1 MAIRYFSDANFFV
14 IQFACKLLPFWFM
27 FRVTH
32 LNTHS
37 HSSDEIDSEAPLS
50 PPPTHFGVRNSMGNI
65 LTRPNTTD
73 GRLYC
78 REDFLH
84 ENAAMGGPNISM
96 RRSKDRASLSGTLVL
111 TQPPETQYHRM
122 RILSADMDKVAVAR
136 RRRRSDKTDE
146 SSSSTRSSF
155 GSGPPQ
161 HINIDVLRHLST
173 DESTTSPTTKTR
185 SSSIDSNSSQVE
197 SPTRRLSS
205 PFMLNNVGVLTA
217 SLKIP
222 VQMQQAGNNNN
233 NMYMQGSD
241 TSSSGYLSSATTV
254 IPNVGDDLD
263 IPFIE
268 DDATGARGDGEF

>member
-1 MAIRYFSDANFFV
+1 VN
-14 IQFACKLLPFWFM
+14 LHP
-27 FRVTH
+27 
-32 LNTHS
+32 
-37 HSSDEIDSEAPLS
+37 HSSDEIDSEASVPLS
-50 PPPTHFGVRNSMGNI
+50 PPPTNLGMRNSMSNI

-73 GRLYC
+73 GRLYS

-84 ENAAMGGPNISM
+84 ENAAMGGPNVSM

-111 TQPPETQYHRM
+111 NQPIETQFHRM
-122 RILSADMDKVAVAR
+122 RILNADMEKVAVSR

-173 DESTTSPTTKTR
+173 DESNTSPTTKTR

-205 PFMLNNVGVLTA
+205 PFMHNNVLTA

-222 VQMQQAGNNNN
+222 VQLQQAGNNNN
-233 NMYMQGSD
+233 VYMQGSD

-268 DDATGARGDGEF
+268 DDTTGARGDGEF